1 MFMMGEEN
9 HVDFL
14 TQRNDLLTSDL
25 RESEQKSG
33 HAEEK
38 IKEGS
43 EEQDKA
49 EILEYDPDT
58 IRLKVRL
65 DYRGKARPPRFFF
78 GGKSSEEVAE
88 TIREQKVAF
97 WKNTPLQ
104 GVKIENIEV
113 YEIFTVLEEYDDTE
127 EEVTY
132 APIELTIMAASL
144 EDCVYLISREEFRRV
159 EILSPS
165 KIKMSSKEVEKL
177 FVKFSEFF
185 RRLYMQ

>member
-1 MFMMGEEN
+1 MFMMEEDN

-14 TQRNDLLTSDL
+14 TQKNDLLKTNL
-25 RESEQKSG
+25 RESDS
-33 HAEEK
+33 AEKE
-38 IKEGS
+38 IKKQGEGRDS
-43 EEQDKA
+43 A
-49 EILEYDPDT
+49 EVREYDYDT

-88 TIREQKVAF
+88 AIREQKVAF
-97 WKNTPLQ
+97 WRNTPLQ
-104 GVKIENIEV
+104 GIKIENIEV

-132 APIELTIMAASL
+132 APIELTIVAASL

-165 KIKMSSKEVEKL
+165 QIKMSSKEVEKL

-185 RRLYMQ
+185 RKLYMQ